1 MLITK
6 NNGVQKGAYRLSIC
20 DLDKEAELDLRT
32 GKGMIITEPIKDKK
46 SSDNTYNKG
55 GIRSDFFYSEMH
67 TDNAFKERYS
77 CKCGHLMGKSY
88 ESALCPYCRTPVK
101 LVDID
106 LQKFGYIVL
115 KDYRIIHPQLYM
127 FLDNIFGTKNKK
139 SVLENIMRI
148 PKHKDTGVDGNVVK
162 DANNEDDDQFK
173 DQPFARIGMLEFQKR
188 FDEIFE
194 YYVNKNKRNVNMQGN
209 AEFVRQNKDKLF
221 IKYIPV
227 FSSAL
232 RFSVIQDEINFVH
245 GADKIYNILFSTVSS
260 LNKTKGVSMSVNKKL
275 AYIQK
280 QMQELYAKMF
290 SLLNKKDGFI
300 KSGVIAGKMNFTGR
314 HVIISNPDLAADEI
328 IVPYMSF
335 LEEYKFEI
343 IHILSETQNITESQA
358 YDEWYQ
364 GCISFSN
371 KIYEIMKTIIAKG
384 AYYGINRPPT
394 IDHGSVLLQR
404 IVDVTHEIDDLTMSI
419 SFMILPGLNADFDGD
434 NLTVMKLS
442 GKDQINDWV
451 RFNPRKYMMISH
463 DHGLLNENMLPIKD
477 LAIGIS
483 EFNKI

>member
-1 MLITK
+1 MIIK
-6 NNGVQKGAYRLSIC
+6 DNESKIGAYHLSI
-20 DLDKEAELDLRT
+20 LDMDKQAELDLRT
-32 GKGMIITEPIKDKK
+32 GKGFVVTEPIKDKK
-46 SSDNTYNKG
+46 STDNTYNKW

-77 CKCGHLMGKSY
+77 CECGYLMGKSY
-88 ESALCPYCRTPVK
+88 ETAICPYCRKPVK

-106 LQKFGYIVL
+106 LNKFGYIVL
-115 KDYRIIHPQLYM
+115 KNHRIIHPQIYM
-127 FLDNIFGTKNKK
+127 FLDNMFGKKNKA
-139 SVLENIMRI
+139 SVLNNILKI
-148 PKHKDTGVDGNVVK
+148 PKHIDTDEDGNPVK
-162 DANNEDDDQFK
+162 GYEDDEQYK
-173 DQPFARIGMLEFQKR
+173 DQPYAKIGMLEFQRR

-194 YYVNKNKRNVNMQGN
+194 YYVEKNKRNKKMAGN
-209 AEFVRQNKDKLF
+209 AEFIRQNRDKIF
-221 IKYIPV
+221 IRYIPV

-260 LNKTKGVSMSVNKKL
+260 LNKANDNIQMTINKKL

-280 QMQELYAKMF
+280 QMQNLYDKMF
-290 SLLNKKDGFI
+290 SLINKKDGFI

-314 HVIISNPDLAADEI
+314 HVIIPNPNLAADEI

-343 IHILSETQNITESQA
+343 IRMLAKTQNISESQA
-358 YDEWYQ
+358 YNEWYY
-364 GCISFSN
+364 GCIRYSN
-371 KIYEIMKTIIAKG
+371 KIYEIMKRIIDEG

-394 IDHGSVLLQR
+394 IDYGSVVLQR

-419 SFMILPGLNADFDGD
+419 SFMILPGLNADYDGD
-434 NLTVMKLS
+434 NLTTMKLS
-442 GKDQINDWV
+442 SKEQIEEWK
-451 RFNPRKYMMISH
+451 RFNPKKYMMISH
-463 DHGLLNENMLPIKD
+463 DDGLLNSNMLPIKD